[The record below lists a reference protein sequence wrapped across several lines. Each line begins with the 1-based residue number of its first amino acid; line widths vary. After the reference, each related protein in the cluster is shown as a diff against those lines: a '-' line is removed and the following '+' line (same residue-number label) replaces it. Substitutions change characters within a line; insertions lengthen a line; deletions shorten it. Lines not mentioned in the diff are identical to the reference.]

1 MVENVFILAGGSGT
15 RLWPASNLKNPKQ
28 FLEVKDG
35 KSLILLTI
43 ERALLLS
50 ENVQVFIITLKD
62 QMDGII
68 NQCNKLKT
76 GLDRVS
82 ILPEPAARNTA
93 PAIAA
98 CASYL
103 IEQGRSAEKV
113 LVLPADHLIEPIES
127 FQTDVEEAGR
137 LADKDFLV
145 TFGIDPAYPATGYG
159 YIETGKKELGGF
171 QVISFKEKPDEKTA
185 KDFLEKGNYFWNS
198 GMFVFKINRF
208 WEELSSGSPG
218 IADVFTGI
226 GSNQTLYN
234 KDGVSIIMDN
244 DKTAEVYKK
253 SPKDSIDYAVMEK
266 CSKSALVPASFSWN
280 DIGSWDEMA
289 SLSTSRNGAQP
300 CVSTFA
306 IESNNNYVYSD
317 IPVALCGVENL
328 MVIQKNG
335 SLLICKKGQGQL
347 VKNAVEQIKNQN
359 HTDLL

>member
-68 NQCNKLKT
+68 AQCNKLESS
-76 GLDRVS
+76 LDRVH
-82 ILPEPAARNTA
+82 ILPEPVARNTA
-93 PAIAA
+93 PAITA
-98 CASYL
+98 CAGYL
-103 IEQGRSAEKV
+103 IEQGRSMEKV
-113 LVLPADHLIEPIES
+113 LVLPADHLIEPYNS
-127 FQTDVEEAGR
+127 FRNDVEEAGK
-137 LADKDFLV
+137 LADKDYLV
-145 TFGIDPAYPATGYG
+145 TFGIEPAYPATGYG
-159 YIETGKKELGGF
+159 YIEAGEKELNGYK
-171 QVISFKEKPDEKTA
+171 VSSFKEKPDEKTA
-185 KDFLEKGNYFWNS
+185 KDFMGKGNYFWNS

-208 WEELSSGSPG
+208 WEELALGSPG
-218 IADVFTGI
+218 IADTFSEI
-226 GSNQTLYN
+226 GKNQTHHY

-266 CSKSALVPASFSWN
+266 CSRSALVPASFTWN

-289 SLSTSRNGAQP
+289 ELPPSTVPGIQSPPSFNID
-300 CVSTFA
+300 ST
-306 IESNNNYVYSD
+306 NNFILSD
-317 IPVALCGVENL
+317 IPVAVCGVENL

-347 VKNAVEQIKNQN
+347 VKDAVEQIKSQN
-359 HTDLL
+359 HPNLL

>member
-15 RLWPASNLKNPKQ
+15 RLWPASNKKNPKQ

-50 ENVQVFIITLKD
+50 KNVQVFIITLKD
-62 QMDGII
+62 QMEGII
-68 NQCNKLKT
+68 SQCKKLES
-76 GLDRVS
+76 GLDRVH
-82 ILPEPAARNTA
+82 ILPEPVARNTA

-98 CASYL
+98 CAGYL
-103 IEQGRSAEKV
+103 LGQGRSMEKV
-113 LVLPADHLIEPIES
+113 LVLPADHLIEPFNS
-127 FQTDVEEAGR
+127 FRNDVEEAGK
-137 LADKDFLV
+137 LADKDYLV
-145 TFGIDPAYPATGYG
+145 TFGIEPAYPATGYG
-159 YIETGKKELGGF
+159 YIETGGKELNGYK
-171 QVISFKEKPDEKTA
+171 VSSFKEKPDEKTA
-185 KDFLEKGNYFWNS
+185 KDFLKKGNYFWNS

-208 WEELSSGSPG
+208 WEELSLGAPG
-218 IADVFTGI
+218 IADVFSGI
-226 GSNQTLYN
+226 GNNQTRNYI
-234 KDGVSIIMDN
+234 DGVSIIMDN
-244 DKTAEVYKK
+244 ERTSEVYKK

-266 CSKSALVPASFSWN
+266 CSKSALVPASFAWN

-289 SLSTSRNGAQP
+289 SLPPDRKDAKH

-306 IESNNNYVYSD
+306 IESNNNFILSD

-347 VKNAVEQIKNQN
+347 VKDAVELIKNQN